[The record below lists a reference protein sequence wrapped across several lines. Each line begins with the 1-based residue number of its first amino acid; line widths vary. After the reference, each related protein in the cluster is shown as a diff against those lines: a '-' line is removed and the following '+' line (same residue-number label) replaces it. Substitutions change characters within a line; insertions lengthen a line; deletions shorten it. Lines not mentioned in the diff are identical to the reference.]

1 MRKTLMTLTAL
12 AGLVGAG
19 AVMPSAASAQ
29 PWSGPGPAF
38 GPGPGFVQPT
48 EYYGGGYDPRA
59 AEWREREWRRREWE
73 RHHRWEEHRW
83 HEEHRGW

>member
-1 MRKTLMTLTAL
+1 MRKSLLALIAL

-19 AVMPSAASAQ
+19 AATSASAT
-29 PWSGPGPAF
+29 PLPAPGLLHT
-38 GPGPGFVQPT
+38 VQY
-48 EYYGGGYDPRA
+48 YYGGNGYDPRA
-59 AEWREREWRRREWE
+59 AEWREREWRRIEWE